1 MNYSE
6 RKPGEDMSAKR
17 ETATVEGS
25 SADAGV
31 EEAAELRVILVRLQ
45 RQLRA
50 RSDNYLTPSQGS
62 VLARVEQSGPLRMG
76 ALAEAEGTS
85 PATVC
90 RLIDSLAQ
98 DGLIERVPDPLDGR
112 ASLVRASPEGA
123 SLLGAIRAQGTAA
136 LRGALD
142 DLSAED
148 QSIIRDALP
157 ALQALTD
164 RLQAGSN
171 PTPKSPAPAH

>member
-1 MNYSE
+1 
-6 RKPGEDMSAKR
+6 MSAR
-17 ETATVEGS
+17 RGAGGTVRIGNDDVNAE
-25 SADAGV
+25 V

-50 RSDNYLTPSQGS
+50 RSDNYLTPSQVS

-112 ASLVRASPEGA
+112 ASLVQASVEGA
-123 SLLGAIRAQGTAA
+123 SLLGAVRAQGTAA

-142 DLSAED
+142 DLSPRE
-148 QSIIRDALP
+148 QSLIRNALP

-164 RLQAGSN
+164 RLQTG
-171 PTPKSPAPAH
+171 TPATPRSPAAAP

>member
-1 MNYSE
+1 M
-6 RKPGEDMSAKR
+6 A
-17 ETATVEGS
+17 EGS
-25 SADAGV
+25 ETTAGI
-31 EEAAELRVILVRLQ
+31 EEAAELRVTLVRLQ

-50 RSDNYLTPSQGS
+50 RSDTFLTPSQTS

-112 ASLVRASPEGA
+112 ASLVQASAEGA
-123 SLLGAIRAQGTAA
+123 SLLGAVRAQGTAA
-136 LRGALD
+136 LRSALD
-142 DLSAED
+142 DLSPEER
-148 QSIIRDALP
+148 SIIRRALP

-164 RLQAGSN
+164 RLQGGRDAGVSG
-171 PTPKSPAPAH
+171 SPLSAQ

>member
-1 MNYSE
+1 MNH
-6 RKPGEDMSAKR
+6 RR
-17 ETATVEGS
+17 ETATVEAGNG
-25 SADAGV
+25 DGGV

-98 DGLIERVPDPLDGR
+98 DGLNERVADPLDGR
-112 ASLVRASPEGA
+112 ASLVQASPEGA

-142 DLSAED
+142 DLSVEE
-148 QSIIRDALP
+148 QSVIRDALP

-164 RLQAGSN
+164 RLQSGTTA
-171 PTPKSPAPAH
+171 KRSPVTAP

>member
-1 MNYSE
+1 
-6 RKPGEDMSAKR
+6 MSARR
-17 ETATVEGS
+17 ETATVEVGNG
-25 SADAGV
+25 DAGI

-50 RSDNYLTPSQGS
+50 RSDNYLTPSQVS

-76 ALAEAEGTS
+76 ALADAEGTS

-98 DGLIERVPDPLDGR
+98 DGLIERVADPLDGR
-112 ASLVRASPEGA
+112 ASLVQASSEGA
-123 SLLGAIRAQGTAA
+123 SLLGALRAQGTAA
-136 LRGALD
+136 LRSAFD
-142 DLSAED
+142 DLSVEE
-148 QSIIRDALP
+148 QSVIRDALP

-164 RLQAGSN
+164 RLQSGTSA
-171 PTPKSPAPAH
+171 PRSPVTAPSTTG

>member
-1 MNYSE
+1 MAGGS
-6 RKPGEDMSAKR
+6 D
-17 ETATVEGS
+17 AT
-25 SADAGV
+25 AGV
-31 EEAAELRVILVRLQ
+31 EEAAELRVTLVRLQ

-50 RSDNYLTPSQGS
+50 RSDTFLTPSQAS

-112 ASLVRASPEGA
+112 ASLVQASPEGA
-123 SLLGAIRAQGTAA
+123 SLLTAVRAQGTAA
-136 LRGALD
+136 LRSALD
-142 DLSAED
+142 DLSIEE
-148 QSIIRDALP
+148 QSVIRNALP

-164 RLQAGSN
+164 RLQGGGSPKPGSGP
-171 PTPKSPAPAH
+171 PTP

>member
-1 MNYSE
+1 VVDGS
-6 RKPGEDMSAKR
+6 DV
-17 ETATVEGS
+17 TAGI
-25 SADAGV
+25 A
-31 EEAAELRVILVRLQ
+31 EAAELRVTLVRLQ

-50 RSDNYLTPSQGS
+50 RSDTFLTPSQTS

-112 ASLVRASPEGA
+112 ASLVQASPEGA
-123 SLLGAIRAQGTAA
+123 SLLSAVRAQGTAA
-136 LRGALD
+136 LRSALD
-142 DLSAED
+142 DLSDEER
-148 QSIIRDALP
+148 SIIRRALP

-164 RLQAGSN
+164 RLQGGRDSGVSGS
-171 PTPKSPAPAH
+171 PLSAP

>member
-1 MNYSE
+1 
-6 RKPGEDMSAKR
+6 MSAR
-17 ETATVEGS
+17 IETATIE
-25 SADAGV
+25 AGNSEAGI

-50 RSDNYLTPSQGS
+50 RSDNYLTPSQVS

-98 DGLIERVPDPLDGR
+98 DGLIERVADPRDGR
-112 ASLVRASPEGA
+112 ASLVQASPEGA
-123 SLLGAIRAQGTAA
+123 SLLGALRAQGTAA
-136 LRGALD
+136 LRSAFD
-142 DLSAED
+142 DLSTED
-148 QSIIRDALP
+148 QSVIRDALP

-164 RLQAGSN
+164 RLQSGTTA
-171 PTPKSPAPAH
+171 PRSPVAARSANG